1 MKKTLLAVFFGLFLS
16 PTNAQYLISDTLLQS
31 FTAQD
36 LTAQG
41 LPNIEYG
48 VDVYKLTYNT
58 ITTDSNA
65 TIASGAVVIPTGEEC
80 LWPILSYQH
89 GTILHRDEAP
99 SALGGE
105 IIIGQIAS
113 GSFGFITSMPDYLG
127 FGSSPQTHPYVHSNS
142 EASASVDML
151 RAAKEFCSSI
161 GVFDNNQLFLAGY
174 SQGGHATMALH
185 KAIEENHSMDF
196 QVTASAPA
204 AGPYDVSGEQA
215 NLFLQATPYPA
226 PFYLPYIILSYM
238 DIYPPLQQYQLNEIF
253 VSPYDTLL
261 PPLFDG
267 YHYGWEIDA
276 IMPSIPIEI
285 LDTTFYNDFLS
296 DSSHPFWQA
305 LEANNNY
312 DWQPEAPVRMYYCG
326 GDQSVAPTNST
337 VAEAQMLSNGATDV
351 QAIEVDPN
359 LDHNECAY
367 GALFAAV
374 EWAYNMVDSCTTVS
388 VIKIQETPLKVYPNP
403 AVSKVFIEQEA
414 PQPINVTIFNTLG
427 EEVLTKKTNK
437 KKTEINLFSLKR
449 GTYFISTQNNGQA
462 RVYEKIILLK

>member
-1 MKKTLLAVFFGLFLS
+1 MKKTLLVVFLGFFLS
-16 PTNAQYLISDTLLQS
+16 QTSAQYLISETLLQS
-31 FTAQD
+31 FSPQD

-41 LPNIEYG
+41 LPNITYG

-65 TIASGAVVIPTGEEC
+65 TIASGAVVVPTGEDC

-113 GSFGFITSMPDYLG
+113 ASYGFITSMPDYLG

-142 EASASVDML
+142 EASASIDML
-151 RAAKEFCSSI
+151 RAVKEFCNQKGI
-161 GVFDNNQLFLAGY
+161 LYNDQLFLAGY

-185 KAIEENHSMDF
+185 KAIEEKHAQEF
-196 QVTASAPA
+196 EVTASAPS

-215 NLFLQATPYPA
+215 NLFLQGTPYPA

-238 DIYPPLQQYQLNEIF
+238 EIYPSLQQYQLDEVFI
-253 VSPYDTLL
+253 SPYDTLL

-285 LDTTFYNDFLS
+285 LDTAFYNDFLS
-296 DSSHPFWQA
+296 DPNHPFWQA

-312 DWQPEAPVRMYYCG
+312 DWKPEAPVRMYYCG
-326 GDQSVAPTNST
+326 GDQSVAPTNSI
-337 VAEAQMLSNGATDV
+337 VAEAQMLSNGAVDV

-359 LDHNECAY
+359 LDHGECAY

-374 EWAYNMVDSCTTVS
+374 EWAYNMVDSCTTVG
-388 VIKIQETPLKVYPNP
+388 VIKTQETPLKVYPNP
-403 AVSKVFIEQEA
+403 AVNKVFIEQEI

-427 EEVLTKKTNK
+427 KEVLAKKIED
-437 KKTEINLFSLKR
+437 KKTEINLSSLKR
-449 GTYFISTQNNGQA
+449 GTYFISIQNKTQV
-462 RVYEKIILLK
+462 RFYEKIILLK